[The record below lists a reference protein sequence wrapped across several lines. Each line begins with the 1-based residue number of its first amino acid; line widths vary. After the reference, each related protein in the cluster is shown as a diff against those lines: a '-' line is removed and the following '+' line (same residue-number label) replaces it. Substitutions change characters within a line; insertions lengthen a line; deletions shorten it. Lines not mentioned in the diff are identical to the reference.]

1 MDNRNRAKR
10 IVNMALQSS
19 PPPSSSTSTNEDF
32 SSDHSSYHPQQNVE
46 ISTELE
52 DSEDNEERRDPEGP
66 VGNLGEINHPDSD
79 EPVKG
84 RKRVRNFDRWAK
96 NIRKRKRTAGQEY
109 RNVRGSI
116 VPAKVFTPVVCSCR
130 FKCSEQVSS
139 ENQEAIHVMFYQL
152 TSWDAQTTWLCSAI
166 MTLEPKRRKQRQNA
180 QNPSRINYVRQFM
193 LLDKR
198 VCKSFFLKVIQI
210 SNKRLDYALRNKK
223 SVSGIAER
231 DKMGQHVPANKLSD
245 EKLNWIKDHINSFPK
260 FVSHYGERRSTR
272 KYLRPDL
279 SMNKMYELFKA
290 KCESEGKPILKKS
303 AYVKVFTTEFN
314 IHFYIPKADTCK
326 TCDILEIAVKAE
338 EDIETCL
345 AIRVQKDQHIKLA
358 GEVRNILNDC
368 KSKVKTEESL
378 LVATFDL
385 ERTLPLPYLNTGEV
399 YYLRQLQMLNF
410 GIHAYTKEGEKVLM
424 NMWPEHCGARGSQ
437 EIMSS
442 LHYFLEDSVPDT
454 VKSLCFFSDCCS
466 GQNRNWNVLHFMMFL
481 VNKSPYLESITMHY
495 LVSGHTYLPND
506 TDFSFISRELKK
518 KTDIYT
524 PEDWMKLVRDCTKQ
538 KPFTV
543 RDMKNKF
550 LDYESLTTLFK
561 DYQIVLREGAKISK
575 MRKIKFCKGSSIIS
589 YNDDYTETY
598 ETVDLKPNDMDSGT
612 FFCNLKNYIPEK
624 APETRLIS
632 YQKMQDIRKT
642 LKFVPP
648 IHHQFYL
655 TLPHVPRRGG
665 NQEAQD
671 DVNFLPA
678 VFGDD

>member
-52 DSEDNEERRDPEGP
+52 DSEDNEERRDPEGAI
-66 VGNLGEINHPDSD
+66 GNLGEINHPDFD
-79 EPVKG
+79 EPVRG

-109 RNVRGSI
+109 RIVRGSI
-116 VPAKVFTPVVCSCR
+116 VPAKVFTPGVCSYR

-166 MTLEPKRRKQRQNA
+166 KTLEPKRRKQRQNA

-198 VCKSFFLKVIQI
+198 VCKSFFLKVIQM

-231 DKMGQHVPANKLSD
+231 DKRGQHVPANKLSD

-260 FVSHYGERRSTR
+260 F
-272 KYLRPDL
+272 
-279 SMNKMYELFKA
+279 
-290 KCESEGKPILKKS
+290 
-303 AYVKVFTTEFN
+303 
-314 IHFYIPKADTCK
+314 ADTCK
-326 TCDILEIAVKAE
+326 TCDMLEIAIKAE

-358 GEVRNILNDC
+358 GEVRNILNDY
-368 KSKVKTEESL
+368 KGKVKTDESI

-385 ERTLPLPYLNTGEV
+385 KRTLPLPYLNTGEV

-410 GIHAYTKEGEKVLM
+410 GIHACTKEGEKVLM
-424 NMWPEHCGARGSQ
+424 NKWPEHCGARGSK

-481 VNKSPYLESITMHY
+481 VNKSPYLETITMHY

-524 PEDWMKLVRDCTKQ
+524 PEDWMKLVRDCRKQ
-538 KPFTV
+538 IPFTV

-575 MRKIKFCKGSSIIS
+575 MRKIKFCKGLSIIS

-598 ETVDLKPNDMDSGT
+598 ETVDLKPNDMDSET
-612 FFCNLKNYIPEK
+612 FLCDLKNYIPEK

-642 LKFVPP
+642 LKFVPL

-655 TLPHVPRRGG
+655 TIPHVPRRGG

-671 DVNFLPA
+671 DENFFA
-678 VFGDD
+678 CCIW

>member
-32 SSDHSSYHPQQNVE
+32 SSDHSSYYPQQNVE

-79 EPVKG
+79 ETVKG

-231 DKMGQHVPANKLSD
+231 DKRGQHVPANKLSD

-290 KCESEGKPILKKS
+290 K
-303 AYVKVFTTEFN
+303 Y
-314 IHFYIPKADTCK
+314 TCK

-524 PEDWMKLVRDCTKQ
+524 PEDWMKLVRDCRKQ

-589 YNDDYTETY
+589 YNDDYAETY

-671 DVNFLPA
+671 NEIFCLLYLVMINVIFLTTSK
-678 VFGDD
+678 

>member
-46 ISTELE
+46 IFTELE
-52 DSEDNEERRDPEGP
+52 DSE
-66 VGNLGEINHPDSD
+66 S
-79 EPVKG
+79 
-84 RKRVRNFDRWAK
+84 
-96 NIRKRKRTAGQEY
+96 
-109 RNVRGSI
+109 
-116 VPAKVFTPVVCSCR
+116 
-130 FKCSEQVSS
+130 
-139 ENQEAIHVMFYQL
+139 
-152 TSWDAQTTWLCSAI
+152 
-166 MTLEPKRRKQRQNA
+166 
-180 QNPSRINYVRQFM
+180 
-193 LLDKR
+193 
-198 VCKSFFLKVIQI
+198 
-210 SNKRLDYALRNKK
+210 
-223 SVSGIAER
+223 ER
-231 DKMGQHVPANKLSD
+231 DKRGQHVPANKLSD

-290 KCESEGKPILKKS
+290 K
-303 AYVKVFTTEFN
+303 Y
-314 IHFYIPKADTCK
+314 TCK
-326 TCDILEIAVKAE
+326 TCDMLEIALKTE

-345 AIRVQKDQHIKLA
+345 AIRVRKDQHIKLA

-368 KSKVKTEESL
+368 KGKVKTDEPL
-378 LVATFDL
+378 PATFDL
-385 ERTLPLPYLNTGEV
+385 ERTLPLPYLNT
-399 YYLRQLQMLNF
+399 
-410 GIHAYTKEGEKVLM
+410 
-424 NMWPEHCGARGSQ
+424 EHCGARGSQ

-442 LHYFLEDSVPDT
+442 LHYFLEDIVPDT
-454 VKSLCFFSDCCS
+454 VNTLCFFSDCCS
-466 GQNRNWNVLHFMMFL
+466 GQNRNWDVLHFMMFL
-481 VNKSPYLESITMHY
+481 VNKSPYLETITMHY

-524 PEDWMKLVRDCTKQ
+524 PEDWMKLVRDCRKQ

-575 MRKIKFCKGSSIIS
+575 MRKIKVCKGLSIIS

-598 ETVDLKPNDMDSGT
+598 ETVDLKPNDMDSET
-612 FFCNLKNYIPEK
+612 FLCDLKNYIPEK

-671 DVNFLPA
+671 DENFLPA